1 MRRAISDAAD
11 REDAVIV
18 VPENKKVTRD
28 FGRETV
34 LDLSSPEFEYEELM
48 FPTEK
53 LFDPLEWTLN
63 YTRYWGSRASLH
75 PAGDPTEF
83 FSRFNDGVIKPF
95 ADYLLP
101 VIHLEKETPKEAVCT
116 VFEKVNTGG
125 VPLNVFELA
134 TALPRIHR
142 RTPMDGVRIAAG
154 WVRELQG
161 RWLGSIGVD
170 WRSADGL
177 QSPHRAPIALCGS
190 CDARDGERIRSR
202 ELSRTGVARVCGE
215 VGSVAGWQ
223 SGGEWNGS
231 QSGHGATELGFPR
244 PMLGKMQGKAARR
257 SGDPSHQSEEP
268 PPEGLGGRDPFTQA
282 DAGIQRARLCAITCT
297 ASQAPLAAK
306 RPEGMWFTRRR
317 T

>member
-1 MRRAISDAAD
+1 MYRCFTVALK
-11 REDAVIV
+11 EP
-18 VPENKKVTRD
+18 PENVI
-28 FGRETV
+28 
-34 LDLSSPEFEYEELM
+34 
-48 FPTEK
+48 
-53 LFDPLEWTLN
+53 LN
-63 YTRYWGSRASLH
+63 PSAKGNCQESRL
-75 PAGDPTEF
+75 PAD
-83 FSRFNDGVIKPF
+83 
-95 ADYLLP
+95 A
-101 VIHLEKETPKEAVCT
+101 
-116 VFEKVNTGG
+116 
-125 VPLNVFELA
+125 LA
-134 TALPRIHR
+134 RIHR

-177 QSPHRAPIALCGS
+177 QSPHRAPMALCGS

-231 QSGHGATELGFPR
+231 QSGHGASELGFPR

-257 SGDPSHQSEEP
+257 AGDPSHQSEEP
-268 PPEGLGGRDPFTQA
+268 PPEGFGGRDPFTQA
-282 DAGIQRARLCAITCT
+282 DAIRSPRPMRAVQRARLCAITCT

-306 RPEGMWFTRRR
+306 RPEGMCSARRR